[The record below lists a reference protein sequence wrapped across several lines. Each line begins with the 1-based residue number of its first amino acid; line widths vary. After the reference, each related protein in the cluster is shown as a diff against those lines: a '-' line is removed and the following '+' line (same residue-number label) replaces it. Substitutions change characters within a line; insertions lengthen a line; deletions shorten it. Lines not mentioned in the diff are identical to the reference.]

1 MANSISDA
9 SYNILKSEMT
19 ILKSRLNYLEKLIPV
34 PPGNDEISIK
44 NNYLGFNIS
53 PLSKSAKQVTCTDSK
68 YKQFRFYVE
77 NCKYIY
83 PDSDSMDCKNYY
95 SDMNPLSEKDDN
107 YYVCKDSDDAPYCV
121 ANAKDQEPIDD
132 VNKSCKE
139 INGIWRKYL

>member
-1 MANSISDA
+1 MANSISDT
-9 SYNILKSEMT
+9 SFNILKSEMT

-53 PLSKSAKQVTCTDSK
+53 PLSKSSKQVTCTDSK

-83 PDSDSMDCKNYY
+83 PDSDPMDCKNYY
-95 SDMNPLSEKDDN
+95 SDMNPQNKKN
-107 YYVCKDSDDAPYCV
+107 TYYYVCKPAMDTSSCVPDVDS
-121 ANAKDQEPIDD
+121 KETIED